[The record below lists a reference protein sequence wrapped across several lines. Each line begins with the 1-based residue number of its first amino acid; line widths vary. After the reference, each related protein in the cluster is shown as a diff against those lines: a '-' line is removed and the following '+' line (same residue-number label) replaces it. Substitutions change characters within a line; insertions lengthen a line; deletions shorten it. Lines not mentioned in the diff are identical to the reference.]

1 MTDFDPQAYLADK
14 ATPTQITP
22 ELLSRWEAKAKEC
35 VNGGFLSR
43 ADVMGLLGEVARL
56 SEEVNNLTEDVD
68 RWNRG
73 EGTFDGR

>member
-56 SEEVNNLTEDVD
+56 SEEVRTIGKIMDLLFPP
-68 RWNRG
+68 RRK
-73 EGTFDGR
+73 